1 MPESERAK
9 GGIAKIDEVF
19 AEFKD
24 ALQLKDYRVWHLDQL
39 CTMLMN
45 ADAIRRSYA
54 AWLSTSD
61 VIADIL
67 AEVNSKTSAIKEGM
81 YRYLA
86 RELRSHQPIRLQQA
100 GHSGNSQTMIEDV
113 FVDLPFRTDRQQGRE
128 GPKKLLLATLLDRSR
143 DCLDGASVTA
153 QQEQVF
159 GRPER
164 ILILGGPGQGKSTLS
179 QFLAQIFRAN
189 ILKSNNRGKNPAEI
203 SAIIKKTLSYAEELE
218 LSTEIPLRFPIRI
231 DLPIFAD
238 WLSKRESNQ
247 SASLLDHVT
256 GHISHISSTEIGVSD
271 LRQWLNNHPTVI
283 ILDGLDE
290 VPSSANRGAVLRA
303 INEFW
308 DEASQADLLM
318 VVTTRPQGYNNDL
331 DPALY

>member
-1 MPESERAK
+1 MTQLRAELLKFTKPDSKLRKPDYYILVSNARLSPMPESERAK

-203 SAIIKKTLSYAEELE
+203 SAIIKK
-218 LSTEIPLRFPIRI
+218 
-231 DLPIFAD
+231 
-238 WLSKRESNQ
+238 
-247 SASLLDHVT
+247 H
-256 GHISHISSTEIGVSD
+256 
-271 LRQWLNNHPTVI
+271 
-283 ILDGLDE
+283 
-290 VPSSANRGAVLRA
+290 
-303 INEFW
+303 
-308 DEASQADLLM
+308 
-318 VVTTRPQGYNNDL
+318 
-331 DPALY
+331 